1 MPIRRVHNHAFWTFG
16 VMLFSAILGVLCGV
30 FTIEEY
36 NTFEFAQWVVLALMG
51 GIVGSIVA
59 KWLPAN
65 P

>member
-1 MPIRRVHNHAFWTFG
+1 
-16 VMLFSAILGVLCGV
+16 MLFSAVLGVLCGV

-36 NTFEFAQWVVLALMG
+36 NAFEFVQWIVLALMG

-59 KWLPAN
+59 NWLPAN